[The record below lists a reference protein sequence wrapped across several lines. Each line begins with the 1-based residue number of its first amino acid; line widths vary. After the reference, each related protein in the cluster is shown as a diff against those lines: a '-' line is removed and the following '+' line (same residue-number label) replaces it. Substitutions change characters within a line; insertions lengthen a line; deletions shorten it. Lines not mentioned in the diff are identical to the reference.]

1 MAENIKL
8 RFFRNTGIPEN
19 PNQGDIVFNP
29 QTKCIG
35 VYNGTELEQY
45 GSNIED
51 ATFSGGILT
60 IKKKAVYNSSNGTWE
75 NPTIVLDFSD
85 VASASDVTK
94 VVGGLKEI
102 VDNQGTA
109 ITALQNTVG
118 NANSGLVKNVNTL
131 KTEVEAKTTGLL
143 DRVTALENSTGSG
156 ENALGGRVTALENTV
171 GDSTKGL
178 VKKVNDNSTAIS
190 SLQTSKADKATTL
203 AGYGIKDAY
212 TKSEVDGKL
221 SSAYK
226 AQGSK
231 AANQLTSSLLAAA
244 NEGYVYNL
252 SDKLEITD
260 ANKSLFVEGVKSSY
274 PAGTNVVVVNVGG
287 GTYKFDVIAGFVDL
301 TEYAKTADQQVIT
314 DALSGRIT
322 TLEGFKDGTGGY
334 QYVKN
339 VDSSH
344 TNSTTSGAP
353 TNMIS
358 VSASKNDSTGIVT
371 VNINESNLDTK
382 LKAMDEAISN
392 ADAAAKAGVLSL
404 GGKKGAIEVRSGS
417 KAVAD
422 VNFTVTQ
429 ESGKNAILKGTV
441 VRPAN
446 ASKVD
451 NYNAGGS
458 ESRPVYISKTGV
470 PTQISV
476 EANKAAQNGT
486 NLVTSGAAYAAIAD
500 AQSTIQTNINN
511 LNSINWVVFE

>member
-19 PNQGDIVFNP
+19 PNKGDIVFNP
-29 QTKCIG
+29 QTKRISI
-35 VYNGTELEQY
+35 YNGTGLEQY

-51 ATFSGGILT
+51 ATFDGGILT
-60 IKKKAVYNSSNGTWE
+60 IKKKAEYNNSTNTWE
-75 NPTIVLDFSD
+75 NPIITLDFSD

-94 VVGGLKEI
+94 VVGGLKAV
-102 VDNQGTA
+102 VDNQGNA
-109 ITALQNTVG
+109 ITTLQNTVG
-118 NANSGLVKNVNTL
+118 NANSGLVKDVNTL

-143 DRVTALENSTGSG
+143 DRVTALEGATGSG
-156 ENALGGRVTALENTV
+156 TGGLADLNTRLTTAEGEIDT
-171 GDSTKGL
+171 
-178 VKKVNDNSTAIS
+178 
-190 SLQTSKADKATTL
+190 LQTNVSALQNNKADKATTL
-203 AGYGIKDAY
+203 AGYGITDAY
-212 TKSEVDGKL
+212 TKSQVYTKSEVNSKL

-231 AANQLTSSLLAAA
+231 TAAGLTSDLLVAA
-244 NEGYVYNL
+244 NEGYVYNI
-252 SDKLEITD
+252 SDALTITD
-260 ANKSLFVEGVKSSY
+260 SNKSLFVEGVKSSY
-274 PAGTNVVVVNVGG
+274 PAGTNVVVVKVGSA
-287 GTYKFDVIAGFVDL
+287 YKFDVIAGFVDL
-301 TEYAKTADQQVIT
+301 TAYAKTADQKIIT

-322 TLEGFKDGTGGY
+322 TLEKFKNGTDGY

-339 VDSSH
+339 LTSTH
-344 TNSTTSGAP
+344 TNSSTSGAP

-358 VSASKNDSTGIVT
+358 VTANNKATGEVT
-371 VNINESNLDTK
+371 ININESALDTK

-404 GGKKGAIEVRSGS
+404 GGKTGAIDVRSGS
-417 KAVAD
+417 TTVAD

-451 NYNAGGS
+451 NYKAAGS
-458 ESRPVYISKTGV
+458 ASRPVYISSTGV

-476 EANKAAQNGT
+476 ESTKAVANGA
-486 NLVTSGAAYAAIAD
+486 NLVTSGAAYAAVSE
-500 AQSTIQTNINN
+500 AQSALQTNINN
-511 LNSINWVVFE
+511 LNTINWVSF

>member
-29 QTKCIG
+29 QTKRISICTDAG
-35 VYNGTELEQY
+35 AKTFEEY
-45 GSNIED
+45 GGEVQNAVFENSK
-51 ATFSGGILT
+51 LT
-60 IKKKAVYNSSNGTWE
+60 ITKKDGSSFT
-75 NPTIVLDFSD
+75 LDFAD

-102 VDNQGTA
+102 VDNQGDA

-118 NANSGLVKNVNTL
+118 NASSGLVKNVNTL
-131 KTEVEAKTTGLL
+131 KTEVEAKTTGLI
-143 DRVTALENSTGSG
+143 DRVKALETSTGSG
-156 ENALGGRVTALENTV
+156 SNALGGRVQALEDVV
-171 GDSTKGL
+171 GNENEGL

-190 SLQTSKADKATTL
+190 SLQTGKADKATTL
-203 AGYGIKDAY
+203 AGYGITDAY

-231 AANQLTSSLLAAA
+231 TANQLTSSLLAAA

-260 ANKSLFVEGVKSSY
+260 ANKSLFVENVKSSY
-274 PAGTNVVVVNVGG
+274 PAGTNVVVVKVGSA
-287 GTYKFDVIAGFVDL
+287 YKFDVIAGFVDL
-301 TEYAKTADQQVIT
+301 TAYAKTADQKTIT

-322 TLEGFKDGTGGY
+322 TLEKFKNGTDGY

-339 VDSSH
+339 LTSTH
-344 TNSTTSGAP
+344 TNSSASGAP

-358 VSASKNDSTGIVT
+358 VTANNKATGEVT
-371 VNINESNLDTK
+371 ININEAALDAK
-382 LKAMDEAISN
+382 LKSMDEAISG
-392 ADAAAKAGVLSL
+392 AAAAGVLSL
-404 GGKKGAIEVRSGS
+404 GGKTGAIDVRSGS
-417 KAVAD
+417 TTVAD
-422 VNFTVTQ
+422 VNFTVEQ
-429 ESGKNAILKGTV
+429 SSGNAILKGTV
-441 VRPAN
+441 VRPSN

-451 NYNAGGS
+451 NYKAGGS
-458 ESRPVYISKTGV
+458 ASRPVYIASNGV

-476 EANKAAQNGT
+476 EADKAAQNGT

-511 LNSINWVVFE
+511 LNTIN

>member
-19 PNQGDIVFNP
+19 PNKGDIIFNP
-29 QTKCIG
+29 QTKRISI
-35 VYNGTELEQY
+35 YNGTGLEQY

-51 ATFSGGILT
+51 ATFDGGILT
-60 IKKKAVYNSSNGTWE
+60 IKKKAEYNNSTNTWE
-75 NPTIVLDFSD
+75 NPIITLDFSD

-94 VVGGLKEI
+94 VVGGLKAV
-102 VDNQGTA
+102 VDNQGNA
-109 ITALQNTVG
+109 ITTLQNTVG
-118 NANSGLVKNVNTL
+118 NASSGLVKDVKDLKTTVGDSNSGLVKKV
-131 KTEVEAKTTGLL
+131 A
-143 DRVTALENSTGSG
+143 DLEKATGSG
-156 ENALGGRVTALENTV
+156 TGGLADLNTRLTTAEGEIDT
-171 GDSTKGL
+171 
-178 VKKVNDNSTAIS
+178 
-190 SLQTSKADKATTL
+190 LQTNVAALQNNKADKATTL
-203 AGYGIKDAY
+203 AGYGITDAYTKSQVY

-231 AANQLTSSLLAAA
+231 TAAQLTASLLNSE
-244 NEGYVYNL
+244 NEGYVYNI
-252 SDKLEITD
+252 SDALEITTS
-260 ANKSLFVEGVKSSY
+260 NSNLFVEGVKSSY
-274 PAGTNVVVVNVGG
+274 PAGTNVVVVKVGG
-287 GTYKFDVIAGFVDL
+287 AYKFDVIAGFVDL
-301 TEYAKTADQQVIT
+301 TAYAKTAEQQKIT

-322 TLEGFKDGTGGY
+322 TLEKFKDGTDGY

-339 VDSSH
+339 LTSTH
-344 TNSTTSGAP
+344 TNSSTSGAP

-358 VSASKNDSTGIVT
+358 VTANNKATGEVT
-371 VNINESNLDTK
+371 ININESALDTK

-404 GGKKGAIEVRSGS
+404 GGKTGAIDVRSGS
-417 KAVAD
+417 TTVAD

-451 NYNAGGS
+451 NYKAAGS
-458 ESRPVYISKTGV
+458 ASRPVYISSTGV

-476 EANKAAQNGT
+476 ESTKAVANGA
-486 NLVTSGAAYAAIAD
+486 NLVTSGAAYAAVSE
-500 AQSTIQTNINN
+500 AQSALQTNINN
-511 LNSINWVVFE
+511 LNTINWVSF

>member
-29 QTKCIG
+29 QTKRIG

-85 VASASDVTK
+85 VASASDITK
-94 VVGGLKEI
+94 VVGGLQAI
-102 VDNQGTA
+102 VTNQGNA

-118 NANSGLVKNVNTL
+118 NASSGLVKDVKDLKTTVGDSNSGLVKKV
-131 KTEVEAKTTGLL
+131 A
-143 DRVTALENSTGSG
+143 DLEKATGSG
-156 ENALGGRVTALENTV
+156 SGGLADLNTRLTTAEEEIDT
-171 GDSTKGL
+171 
-178 VKKVNDNSTAIS
+178 
-190 SLQTSKADKATTL
+190 LQTNVATLQNDKAN
-203 AGYGIKDAY
+203 KSDVY
-212 TKSEVDGKL
+212 TKSEVYNKNETYSKDEVDGKL

-231 AANQLTSSLLAAA
+231 TANQLTSSLLAAA

-260 ANKSLFVEGVKSSY
+260 ANKSLFVENVKSSY
-274 PAGTNVVVVNVGG
+274 PAGTNVVVVKVGSA
-287 GTYKFDVIAGFVDL
+287 YKFDVIAGFVDL

-358 VSASKNDSTGIVT
+358 VSTSKNDSTGIVT

-404 GGKKGAIEVRSGS
+404 GGKTGAIDVRSGS
-417 KAVAD
+417 KTVAD

-451 NYNAGGS
+451 NYKAGGS
-458 ESRPVYISKTGV
+458 SSRPVYISDTGV

-476 EANKAAQNGT
+476 EASKAAQNGT

-511 LNSINWVVFE
+511 LNTIN

>member
-19 PNQGDIVFNP
+19 PNKGDIVFNP
-29 QTKCIG
+29 QTKRISI
-35 VYNGTELEQY
+35 YNGTGLEQY

-51 ATFSGGILT
+51 ATFDGGILT
-60 IKKKAVYNSSNGTWE
+60 IKKKAEYNNSTNTWE
-75 NPTIVLDFSD
+75 NPIITLDFSD

-94 VVGGLKEI
+94 VVGGLKAV
-102 VDNQGTA
+102 VDNQGNA
-109 ITALQNTVG
+109 ITTLQNTVG
-118 NANSGLVKNVNTL
+118 NASSGLVKDVKDLKTTVGDSNSGLVKKV
-131 KTEVEAKTTGLL
+131 A
-143 DRVTALENSTGSG
+143 DLEKATGSG
-156 ENALGGRVTALENTV
+156 TGGLADLNTRLTTAEGEIDT
-171 GDSTKGL
+171 
-178 VKKVNDNSTAIS
+178 
-190 SLQTSKADKATTL
+190 LQTNVAALQNNKADKATTL
-203 AGYGIKDAY
+203 AGYGITDAYTKSQVY

-231 AANQLTSSLLAAA
+231 TAAGLTSSLLVAA
-244 NEGYVYNL
+244 NEGYVYNI
-252 SDKLEITD
+252 SDALTITD
-260 ANKSLFVEGVKSSY
+260 SNKSLFVEGVKSSY
-274 PAGTNVVVVNVGG
+274 PAGTNVVVVKVGG
-287 GTYKFDVIAGFVDL
+287 AYKFDVIAGFVDL
-301 TEYAKTADQQVIT
+301 TAYAKTADQKTIT

-322 TLEGFKDGTGGY
+322 TLEKFKNGTDGY

-339 VDSSH
+339 LTSTH
-344 TNSTTSGAP
+344 TNSSTSGAP

-358 VSASKNDSTGIVT
+358 VTANNKATGEVT
-371 VNINESNLDTK
+371 ININESALDTK

-404 GGKKGAIEVRSGS
+404 GGKTGAIDVRSGS
-417 KAVAD
+417 TTVAD

-451 NYNAGGS
+451 NYKAAGS
-458 ESRPVYISKTGV
+458 ASRPVYISSTGV

-476 EANKAAQNGT
+476 ESTKAVANGA
-486 NLVTSGAAYAAIAD
+486 NLVTSGAAYAAVSE
-500 AQSTIQTNINN
+500 AQSALQTNINN
-511 LNSINWVVFE
+511 LNTINWVSF

>member
-29 QTKCIG
+29 QTKRIG

-94 VVGGLKEI
+94 VVGGLQAI
-102 VDNQGTA
+102 VKNQGDA

-118 NANSGLVKNVNTL
+118 NANSGLVKDVKDL
-131 KTEVEAKTTGLL
+131 KT
-143 DRVTALENSTGSG
+143 
-156 ENALGGRVTALENTV
+156 TV
-171 GDSTKGL
+171 GDSNSGL
-178 VKKVNDNSTAIS
+178 VKKVADLEKATGSGSGGLADLNTRLTTAEEEIDT
-190 SLQTSKADKATTL
+190 LQTNVATLQNDKAN
-203 AGYGIKDAY
+203 KSDVY
-212 TKSEVDGKL
+212 TKSEVYNKNETYSKDEVDGKL

-231 AANQLTSSLLAAA
+231 TASQLTSSLLAAA

-252 SDKLEITD
+252 SDKLEITE
-260 ANKSLFVEGVKSSY
+260 ANKSLFVENVKSSY
-274 PAGTNVVVVNVGG
+274 PAGTNVVVVKVGSA
-287 GTYKFDVIAGFVDL
+287 YKFDVIAGFVDL

-314 DALSGRIT
+314 DALSERIT
-322 TLEGFKDGTGGY
+322 TLEGFKDGTDGY

-344 TNSTTSGAP
+344 TNSTISGAP

-404 GGKKGAIEVRSGS
+404 GGKTGAIDVRSGS
-417 KAVAD
+417 KTVAD

-441 VRPAN
+441 VRPTN
-446 ASKVD
+446 ADKVD
-451 NYNAGGS
+451 NYAAGGNA
-458 ESRPVYISKTGV
+458 SRPVYISKEGV

-476 EANKAAQNGT
+476 ESKKAVANGT
-486 NLVTSGAAYAAIAD
+486 NLVTSGAAYAAVSE

-511 LNSINWVVFE
+511 LNTINWVSF

>member
-29 QTKCIG
+29 QTKRIG

-45 GSNIED
+45 GGDIED

-94 VVGGLKEI
+94 VVGGLQAI
-102 VDNQGTA
+102 VENQGNA

-190 SLQTSKADKATTL
+190 SLQTGKADKATTL

-231 AANQLTSSLLAAA
+231 TASQLTSSLLAAA

-252 SDKLEITD
+252 SDKLEITE
-260 ANKSLFVEGVKSSY
+260 ANKSLFVENVKSSY
-274 PAGTNVVVVNVGG
+274 PAGTNVVVVKVGSA
-287 GTYKFDVIAGFVDL
+287 YKFDVIAGFVDL
-301 TEYAKTADQQVIT
+301 TAYAKTADQKVIT

-322 TLEGFKDGTGGY
+322 TLENFKSGKDGY
-334 QYVKN
+334 QYVKD
-339 VDSSH
+339 VISSH

-358 VSASKNDSTGIVT
+358 VSASKNSSTGTVT
-371 VNINESNLDTK
+371 VNINEAILDNK
-382 LKAMDEAISN
+382 LKEMATAISN
-392 ADAAAKAGVLSL
+392 ADTAAKAGVLSF
-404 GGKKGAIEVRSGS
+404 GGKKGDIEVRSGS
-417 KAVAD
+417 TTVAD
-422 VNFTVTQ
+422 VNFTVEQ
-429 ESGKNAILKGTV
+429 GSGNPTLKGTV

-446 ASKVD
+446 SAKVD
-451 NYNAGGS
+451 NYTSAGS
-458 ESRPVYISKTGV
+458 ASTPVYISDNGT
-470 PTQISV
+470 PTVITIEST
-476 EANKAAQNGT
+476 EAANDGT
-486 NLVTSGAAYAAIAD
+486 NLVTSGAAFKAITKAITNNNETLN
-500 AQSTIQTNINN
+500 TIH
-511 LNSINWVVFE
+511 

>member
-29 QTKCIG
+29 QTKRIG

-45 GSNIED
+45 GGDIED

-60 IKKKAVYNSSNGTWE
+60 IKKKAVYNSSNSTWE

-94 VVGGLKEI
+94 VVGGLQAI
-102 VDNQGTA
+102 VKNQGNA

-118 NANSGLVKNVNTL
+118 NASSGLVKDVKDLKTTVGDSNSGLVKKV
-131 KTEVEAKTTGLL
+131 A
-143 DRVTALENSTGSG
+143 DLEKATGSG
-156 ENALGGRVTALENTV
+156 SGGLADLNTRLTTAEEEIDT
-171 GDSTKGL
+171 
-178 VKKVNDNSTAIS
+178 
-190 SLQTSKADKATTL
+190 LQTNVATLQNDKAN
-203 AGYGIKDAY
+203 KSDVY
-212 TKSEVDGKL
+212 TKSEVYNKNETYSKDEVDSKL

-231 AANQLTSSLLAAA
+231 LANQLTSSLLAAA

-252 SDKLEITD
+252 SDKLEITE
-260 ANKSLFVEGVKSSY
+260 ANKSLFVENVKSSY
-274 PAGTNVVVVNVGG
+274 PAGTNVVVVKVGSA
-287 GTYKFDVIAGFVDL
+287 YKFDVIAGFVDL

-322 TLEGFKDGTGGY
+322 TLEGFKDGTSGY

-358 VSASKNDSTGIVT
+358 VSTSKNDSTGIVT

-382 LKAMDEAISN
+382 LKAMHEAISN

-404 GGKKGAIEVRSGS
+404 GGKTGAIDVRSGS
-417 KAVAD
+417 KTVAD

-441 VRPAN
+441 VRPSN
-446 ASKVD
+446 ADKVD
-451 NYNAGGS
+451 NYKAGGS
-458 ESRPVYISKTGV
+458 ASRPVYISSTGV

-511 LNSINWVVFE
+511 LNTINWVSF

>member
-19 PNQGDIVFNP
+19 PNKGDIVFNP
-29 QTKCIG
+29 QTKRISI
-35 VYNGTELEQY
+35 YNGTGLEQY

-51 ATFSGGILT
+51 ATFDGGVLT
-60 IKKKAVYNSSNGTWE
+60 IKKKAEYNNSTNTWE
-75 NPTIVLDFSD
+75 NPIITLDFSD

-94 VVGGLKEI
+94 VVGGLKAV
-102 VDNQGTA
+102 VDNQGNA
-109 ITALQNTVG
+109 ITTLQNTVG
-118 NANSGLVKNVNTL
+118 NASSGLVKDVNTL

-143 DRVTALENSTGSG
+143 DRVTALEGATGSG
-156 ENALGGRVTALENTV
+156 TGGLADLNSRLTTAEGEIDT
-171 GDSTKGL
+171 
-178 VKKVNDNSTAIS
+178 
-190 SLQTSKADKATTL
+190 LQTNVSALQNNKADKATTL
-203 AGYGIKDAY
+203 AGYGITDAYTKSQVY

-231 AANQLTSSLLAAA
+231 TASALTNSLLVAA
-244 NEGYVYNL
+244 NEGYVYNI
-252 SDKLEITD
+252 SDALTITD
-260 ANKSLFVEGVKSSY
+260 SNKSLFVEGVKSSY
-274 PAGTNVVVVNVGG
+274 PAGTNVVVVKVGG
-287 GTYKFDVIAGFVDL
+287 AYKFDVIAGFVDL
-301 TEYAKTADQQVIT
+301 TAYAKTADQKTIT

-322 TLEGFKDGTGGY
+322 TLEKFKNGTDGY

-339 VDSSH
+339 LTSTH
-344 TNSTTSGAP
+344 TNSSTSGAP

-358 VSASKNDSTGIVT
+358 VTANNKATGEVT
-371 VNINESNLDTK
+371 ININESALDTK

-392 ADAAAKAGVLSL
+392 ADAAAKAGVLSI
-404 GGKKGAIEVRSGS
+404 GGKTGAIDVRSGS
-417 KAVAD
+417 TTVAD

-451 NYNAGGS
+451 NYKAAGS
-458 ESRPVYISKTGV
+458 ASRPVYISSTGV

-476 EANKAAQNGT
+476 ESTKAVANGA
-486 NLVTSGAAYAAIAD
+486 NLVTSGAAYAAVSE
-500 AQSTIQTNINN
+500 AQSALQTNINN
-511 LNSINWVVFE
+511 LNTINWVSF

>member
-29 QTKCIG
+29 QTKRIG

-45 GSNIED
+45 GGDIED

-60 IKKKAVYNSSNGTWE
+60 IKKKAVYNSSNSTWE

-94 VVGGLKEI
+94 VVGGLQAI
-102 VDNQGTA
+102 VKNQGTA

-118 NANSGLVKNVNTL
+118 NASSGLVKDVKDLKTTVGDSNSGLVKKV
-131 KTEVEAKTTGLL
+131 A
-143 DRVTALENSTGSG
+143 DLEKATGSG
-156 ENALGGRVTALENTV
+156 SGGLADLNTRLTTAEEEIDT
-171 GDSTKGL
+171 
-178 VKKVNDNSTAIS
+178 
-190 SLQTSKADKATTL
+190 LQTNVATLQNDKAN
-203 AGYGIKDAY
+203 KSDVY
-212 TKSEVDGKL
+212 TKSEVYNKNETYSKDEVDSKL

-252 SDKLEITD
+252 SDKLEITE
-260 ANKSLFVEGVKSSY
+260 ANKSLFVENVKSSY
-274 PAGTNVVVVNVGG
+274 PAGTNVVVVKVGSA
-287 GTYKFDVIAGFVDL
+287 YKFDVIAGFVDL

-322 TLEGFKDGTGGY
+322 TLEGFKDGTDGY

-458 ESRPVYISKTGV
+458 ESRPVYIASNGV

-476 EANKAAQNGT
+476 ESKKAVANGT
-486 NLVTSGAAYAAIAD
+486 NLVTSGAAYAAVSE

-511 LNSINWVVFE
+511 LNTIN

>member
-29 QTKCIG
+29 QTKRIG

-85 VASASDVTK
+85 VASASDITK
-94 VVGGLKEI
+94 VVGGLQAI
-102 VDNQGTA
+102 VTNQGNA

-118 NANSGLVKNVNTL
+118 NASSGLVKDVKDLKTTVGDSNSGLVKKV
-131 KTEVEAKTTGLL
+131 A
-143 DRVTALENSTGSG
+143 DLEKATGSG
-156 ENALGGRVTALENTV
+156 SGGLADLNTRLTTAEEEIDT
-171 GDSTKGL
+171 
-178 VKKVNDNSTAIS
+178 
-190 SLQTSKADKATTL
+190 LQTNVATLQNDKAN
-203 AGYGIKDAY
+203 KSDVY
-212 TKSEVDGKL
+212 TKSEVYNKNETYSKDEVDGKL

-231 AANQLTSSLLAAA
+231 TANQLTSSLLAAA

-260 ANKSLFVEGVKSSY
+260 ANKSLFVENVKSSY
-274 PAGTNVVVVNVGG
+274 PAGTNVVVVKVGSA
-287 GTYKFDVIAGFVDL
+287 YKFDVIAGFVDL

-322 TLEGFKDGTGGY
+322 TLEGFKDGTDGY

-358 VSASKNDSTGIVT
+358 VSTSKNDSTGIVT

-404 GGKKGAIEVRSGS
+404 GGKTGAIDVRSGS
-417 KAVAD
+417 KTVAD

-451 NYNAGGS
+451 NYKAGGS
-458 ESRPVYISKTGV
+458 SSRPVYISDTGV

-476 EANKAAQNGT
+476 EASKAAQNGT

>member
-8 RFFRNTGIPEN
+8 RFFRNPGIPEN

-29 QTKCIG
+29 QTKRIG

-60 IKKKAVYNSSNGTWE
+60 IKKKAVYNSANSTWE

-102 VDNQGTA
+102 VDNQGDA

-118 NANSGLVKNVNTL
+118 NASSGLVKDVKDLKTTVGDSNSGLVKKV
-131 KTEVEAKTTGLL
+131 A
-143 DRVTALENSTGSG
+143 DLEKATGSG
-156 ENALGGRVTALENTV
+156 SGGLADLNARLTTAEEEIDT
-171 GDSTKGL
+171 
-178 VKKVNDNSTAIS
+178 
-190 SLQTSKADKATTL
+190 LQTNVATLQNDKAN
-203 AGYGIKDAY
+203 KSDVY
-212 TKSEVDGKL
+212 TKSEVYNKNETYSKDEVDGKL

-231 AANQLTSSLLAAA
+231 AASQLTSSLLAAA

-252 SDKLEITD
+252 SDKLEITE
-260 ANKSLFVEGVKSSY
+260 ANKSLFVENVKSSY
-274 PAGTNVVVVNVGG
+274 PAGTNVVVVKVGSA
-287 GTYKFDVIAGFVDL
+287 YKFDVIAGFVDL
-301 TEYAKTADQQVIT
+301 TEYAKTADQKVIT

-344 TNSTTSGAP
+344 TNSTISGAP

-404 GGKKGAIEVRSGS
+404 GGKTGAIDVRSGS
-417 KAVAD
+417 KTVAD

-446 ASKVD
+446 ADKVD
-451 NYNAGGS
+451 NYKAGGS
-458 ESRPVYISKTGV
+458 ASRPVYIASNGV

-476 EANKAAQNGT
+476 ESKKAVANGT
-486 NLVTSGAAYAAIAD
+486 NLVTSGAAYAAVSEV
-500 AQSTIQTNINN
+500 QSTIQTNINN
-511 LNSINWVVFE
+511 LNTINWVSF

>member
-1 MAENIKL
+1 MADNIKL

-29 QTKCIG
+29 QTKRIG

-45 GSNIED
+45 GGDIED

-60 IKKKAVYNSSNGTWE
+60 IKKKAVYNSSNSTWE

-94 VVGGLKEI
+94 VVGGLQAI
-102 VDNQGTA
+102 VKNQGDA

-118 NANSGLVKNVNTL
+118 NASSGLVKDVKDLKTTVGDSNSGLVKKV
-131 KTEVEAKTTGLL
+131 A
-143 DRVTALENSTGSG
+143 DLEKATGSG
-156 ENALGGRVTALENTV
+156 TGGLADLNARLTTAEGEIDT
-171 GDSTKGL
+171 
-178 VKKVNDNSTAIS
+178 
-190 SLQTSKADKATTL
+190 LQTNVAALQDNKADKAITL

-231 AANQLTSSLLAAA
+231 TASQLTSSLLAAA

-274 PAGTNVVVVNVGG
+274 PAGTNVVVVKVGSA
-287 GTYKFDVIAGFVDL
+287 YKFDVIAGFVDL

-322 TLEGFKDGTGGY
+322 TLEKFKNGTDGY

-339 VDSSH
+339 LTSTH
-344 TNSTTSGAP
+344 TNSSTSGDP

-358 VSASKNDSTGIVT
+358 VTANNKATGEVT
-371 VNINESNLDTK
+371 ININEAALDAK
-382 LKAMDEAISN
+382 LKSMDKAIS
-392 ADAAAKAGVLSL
+392 DAASAAVAGVLSI
-404 GGKKGAIEVRSGS
+404 GGKTGAIDVRSGS
-417 KAVAD
+417 TTVAD

-451 NYNAGGS
+451 NYKAGGS
-458 ESRPVYISKTGV
+458 ASRPVYIASNGV

>member
-19 PNQGDIVFNP
+19 PNKGDIVFNP
-29 QTKCIG
+29 QTKRISI
-35 VYNGTELEQY
+35 YNGTGLEQY

-51 ATFSGGILT
+51 ATFDGGILT
-60 IKKKAVYNSSNGTWE
+60 IKKKAEYNNSTNTWE
-75 NPTIVLDFSD
+75 NPIITLDFSD

-94 VVGGLKEI
+94 VVGGLKAV
-102 VDNQGTA
+102 VDNQGNA
-109 ITALQNTVG
+109 ITVLQNTVG
-118 NANSGLVKNVNTL
+118 NASSGLVKDVKDLKTTVGDSNSGLVKKV
-131 KTEVEAKTTGLL
+131 A
-143 DRVTALENSTGSG
+143 DLEKATGSG
-156 ENALGGRVTALENTV
+156 TGGLADLNTRLTTAEGEIDT
-171 GDSTKGL
+171 
-178 VKKVNDNSTAIS
+178 
-190 SLQTSKADKATTL
+190 LQTNVAALQNNKADKATTL
-203 AGYGIKDAY
+203 AGYGITDAYTKSQVY

-231 AANQLTSSLLAAA
+231 TAAQLTASLLNSA
-244 NEGYVYNL
+244 NEGYVYNI
-252 SDKLEITD
+252 SDALTITD
-260 ANKSLFVEGVKSSY
+260 SNKSLFVEGVKSSY
-274 PAGTNVVVVNVGG
+274 PAGTNVVVVKVGSA
-287 GTYKFDVIAGFVDL
+287 YKFDVIAGFVDL
-301 TEYAKTADQQVIT
+301 TAYAKTADQKTIT

-322 TLEGFKDGTGGY
+322 TLEKFKNGTDGY

-339 VDSSH
+339 LTSTH
-344 TNSTTSGAP
+344 TNSSTSGAP

-358 VSASKNDSTGIVT
+358 VTANNKATGEVT
-371 VNINESNLDTK
+371 ININESALDTK

-404 GGKKGAIEVRSGS
+404 GGKTGAIDVRSGS
-417 KAVAD
+417 TTVAD

-451 NYNAGGS
+451 NYKAAGS
-458 ESRPVYISKTGV
+458 ASRPVYISSTGV

-476 EANKAAQNGT
+476 ESTKAVANGA
-486 NLVTSGAAYAAIAD
+486 NLVTSGAAYAAVSE
-500 AQSTIQTNINN
+500 AQSALQTNINN
-511 LNSINWVVFE
+511 LNTINWVSF

>member
-1 MAENIKL
+1 MADNIKL
-8 RFFRNTGIPEN
+8 RFFRNTGIPEGAAK
-19 PNQGDIVFNP
+19 GDIIFNP
-29 QTKCIG
+29 QAKRIS
-35 VYNGTELEQY
+35 VYDGAELEQY

-118 NANSGLVKNVNTL
+118 NASSGLVKNVNTL

-143 DRVTALENSTGSG
+143 DRVTALENSTGAG

-178 VKKVNDNSTAIS
+178 VKKVNDNSTAIA
-190 SLQTSKADKATTL
+190 SLQTGKADKADTL

-231 AANQLTSSLLAAA
+231 TANQLTSSLLAAA

-252 SDKLEITD
+252 SDKLEITE
-260 ANKSLFVEGVKSSY
+260 ANKSLFVENVKSSY
-274 PAGTNVVVVNVGG
+274 PAGTNVVVVKVGSA
-287 GTYKFDVIAGFVDL
+287 YKFDVIAGFVDL
-301 TEYAKTADQQVIT
+301 TAYAKTADQKTIT

-322 TLEGFKDGTGGY
+322 TLEKFKNGTDGY

-339 VDSSH
+339 LTSTH
-344 TNSTTSGAP
+344 TNSSTSGAP

-358 VSASKNDSTGIVT
+358 VTANNKATGEVT
-371 VNINESNLDTK
+371 ININEAALDAK
-382 LKAMDEAISN
+382 LKSMDEAISN
-392 ADAAAKAGVLSL
+392 AADAAVAGVLSI
-404 GGKKGAIEVRSGS
+404 GGKTGAIDVRSGS
-417 KAVAD
+417 TTVAD

-451 NYNAGGS
+451 NYKAGGS
-458 ESRPVYISKTGV
+458 ASRPVYISSTGV

-476 EANKAAQNGT
+476 ESAKAVANGT
-486 NLVTSGAAYAAIAD
+486 NLVTSGAAYAAVSE
-500 AQSTIQTNINN
+500 AQSTLQTNINN
-511 LNSINWVVFE
+511 LNTIN

>member
-29 QTKCIG
+29 QTKRIG
-35 VYNGTELEQY
+35 VYNGAELEQY
-45 GSNIED
+45 GGDIED

-60 IKKKAVYNSSNGTWE
+60 IKKKAVYNSSNSTWE

-94 VVGGLKEI
+94 VVGGLQAI
-102 VDNQGTA
+102 VEHQGDA

-118 NANSGLVKNVNTL
+118 NASSGLVKDVKDLKTTVGDSNSGLVKKV
-131 KTEVEAKTTGLL
+131 A
-143 DRVTALENSTGSG
+143 DLEKATGSG
-156 ENALGGRVTALENTV
+156 SGGLADLNTRLTTAEEEIDT
-171 GDSTKGL
+171 
-178 VKKVNDNSTAIS
+178 
-190 SLQTSKADKATTL
+190 LQTNVATLQNDKAN
-203 AGYGIKDAY
+203 KSDVY
-212 TKSEVDGKL
+212 TKSEVYNKNETYSKDEVDSKL

-231 AANQLTSSLLAAA
+231 TANQLTSPLLAAA

-252 SDKLEITD
+252 SDKLEITE
-260 ANKSLFVEGVKSSY
+260 ANKSLFVENVKSSY
-274 PAGTNVVVVNVGG
+274 PAGTNVVVVKVGSA
-287 GTYKFDVIAGFVDL
+287 YKFDVIAGFVDL

-322 TLEGFKDGTGGY
+322 TLEGFKDGTDGY

-358 VSASKNDSTGIVT
+358 VSTSKNDSTGIVT
-371 VNINESNLDTK
+371 VSINESNLDTK
-382 LKAMDEAISN
+382 LKEMDEAISN

-404 GGKKGAIEVRSGS
+404 GGKTGAIDVRSGS
-417 KAVAD
+417 KTVAD

-441 VRPAN
+441 VRPSN

-451 NYNAGGS
+451 NYKAGGS
-458 ESRPVYISKTGV
+458 ASRPVYISNEGV
-470 PTQISV
+470 PTPISV
-476 EANKAAQNGT
+476 ESTKAAAKGG

-511 LNSINWVVFE
+511 LNTINWVVFE